1 MMVHKPQTLKEFDE
15 DGCYKDQYRRVR
27 VAFKGYYLPNVN
39 VLFTFASVPENDL
52 QYAAPRFERHGTE
65 RRILIT

>member
-15 DGCYKDQYRRVR
+15 DDRYKEQYRRVR
-27 VAFKGYYLPNVN
+27 VAFRGYSLPNVN

-52 QYAAPRFERHGTE
+52 QYAPPRFETHETE